1 LSKISG
7 QEYPGLCLLTIFALG
22 GVMGPNN
29 HQLEGDFT
37 LLLWLSI
44 SLHDCLSR
52 QYFTVPCVTILA
64 KRITRFMTVI
74 KTLIGEQREYE
85 SSTGLRM
92 AKFHGLKH
100 FPDQIKKFG
109 AAINSFGGT
118 LESFLKWKLKRPAI
132 RTNRHRN
139 RLRYD
144 ILKRSNESR
153 LLHLAKRIIF
163 PVDYTSLLLELE
175 EEEKTAEPDDCALPC
190 DHYNEPYKL
199 PIRPNFTA
207 SWSYTD
213 DPIKVK
219 RWCVKG
225 RVPNQAAIDSSLPH
239 PDGTRSDYYNDL
251 FHPDFP
257 NREGCEFVHAFVRG
271 AILRGLNP
279 ATREAESRTYPSFID
294 FYYHCRIPSSDVSA
308 NKTGPS
314 TTSPSILLRCNPVW
328 HGQSATKLGKQWF
341 DWVEVNWTN
350 DDGAV
355 FTVPARL
362 ALWGKVHYADDTNE
376 LLAVVRSLKNDGIM
390 PPHDR
395 MFFARGGY
403 LDTSY
408 EGLCLVEFESIL
420 STAFVIPAL
429 PPATESKIPKRS
441 ELLDA
446 LVSSNYYVALPAR
459 AEWSVL
465 GWDELLSSE
474 NSK

>member
-1 LSKISG
+1 
-7 QEYPGLCLLTIFALG
+7 
-22 GVMGPNN
+22 MGPNN

-175 EEEKTAEPDDCALPC
+175 EEEKTAEPDNCALETPLPDISPLAPNPGEEPGVTLSC
-190 DHYNEPYKL
+190 DHYNNR
-199 PIRPNFTA
+199 INFLSAPT
-207 SWSYTD
+207 SRRHGVT
-213 DPIKVK
+213 PT
-219 RWCVKG
+219 
-225 RVPNQAAIDSSLPH
+225 
-239 PDGTRSDYYNDL
+239 TR
-251 FHPDFP
+251 
-257 NREGCEFVHAFVRG
+257 
-271 AILRGLNP
+271 
-279 ATREAESRTYPSFID
+279 
-294 FYYHCRIPSSDVSA
+294 
-308 NKTGPS
+308 
-314 TTSPSILLRCNPVW
+314 
-328 HGQSATKLGKQWF
+328 
-341 DWVEVNWTN
+341 
-350 DDGAV
+350 
-355 FTVPARL
+355 
-362 ALWGKVHYADDTNE
+362 
-376 LLAVVRSLKNDGIM
+376 
-390 PPHDR
+390 
-395 MFFARGGY
+395 
-403 LDTSY
+403 
-408 EGLCLVEFESIL
+408 
-420 STAFVIPAL
+420 
-429 PPATESKIPKRS
+429 
-441 ELLDA
+441 
-446 LVSSNYYVALPAR
+446 
-459 AEWSVL
+459 
-465 GWDELLSSE
+465 
-474 NSK
+474 